1 MSIII
6 SIFSILVALEFL
18 FIMYLETFA
27 TTSSRTAETFSMSKD
42 DLENEKVNTLLK
54 NQGIY
59 NGLIGVGILYLLTF
73 TQNYNNSL
81 LAIML
86 YIILVALYGSFS
98 SGNKSIFF
106 KQGTLAVIVAILL
119 LIQMILG

>member
-1 MSIII
+1 MNLIITII
-6 SIFSILVALEFL
+6 SLLVAVEFL
-18 FIMYLETFA
+18 YIMYLETFA
-27 TTSSRTAETFSMSKD
+27 TTSPNTAKTFNMSETDLQSK
-42 DLENEKVNTLLK
+42 KIQTLLK

-59 NGLIGVGILYLLTF
+59 NGLIAVGIIYSLFF
-73 TQNYNNSL
+73 THNYHNSL
-81 LAIML
+81 LAIMI

-119 LIQMILG
+119 LIS

>member
-27 TTSSRTAETFSMSKD
+27 TTSSRTAETFNMSKD

>member
-1 MSIII
+1 MNTLIII
-6 SIFSILVALEFL
+6 LSILVALEFF

-27 TTSSRTAETFSMSKD
+27 TTSPRTAKTFSMSKD
-42 DLENEKVNTLLK
+42 DLENEKISTLLK

-59 NGLIGVGILYLLTF
+59 NGLIGLGILYLLIF
-73 TQNYNNSL
+73 TKNYNGSL
-81 LAIML
+81 LAIMI

-119 LIQMILG
+119 LIQLTI

>member
-1 MSIII
+1 
-6 SIFSILVALEFL
+6 
-18 FIMYLETFA
+18 MYLETFA
-27 TTSSRTAETFSMSKD
+27 TTSSRTAKTFSMSKD
-42 DLENEKVNTLLK
+42 DLENEKISTLLK

-59 NGLIGVGILYLLTF
+59 NGLIGLGILYLLIF
-73 TQNYNNSL
+73 TKNYNGSL
-81 LAIML
+81 LAIMI

-119 LIQMILG
+119 LIQLMI

>member
-1 MSIII
+1 MNTLIII
-6 SIFSILVALEFL
+6 LSILVALEFF

-27 TTSSRTAETFSMSKD
+27 TTSSRTAKTFSMSKD
-42 DLENEKVNTLLK
+42 DLENEKISTLLK

-59 NGLIGVGILYLLTF
+59 NGLIGLGILYLLIF
-73 TQNYNNSL
+73 TKNYNGSL
-81 LAIML
+81 LAIMI

-119 LIQMILG
+119 LIQLMI

>member
-1 MSIII
+1 MNVLIII
-6 SIFSILVALEFL
+6 LSTLVALEFF

-27 TTSSRTAETFSMSKD
+27 TTSSRTAKTFSMSKD
-42 DLENEKVNTLLK
+42 DLENEKISTLLK

-59 NGLIGVGILYLLTF
+59 NGLIGLGILYLLIF
-73 TQNYNNSL
+73 TKNYNGSL
-81 LAIML
+81 LAIMI

-119 LIQMILG
+119 LIQLMI

>member
-1 MSIII
+1 MNTLIII
-6 SIFSILVALEFL
+6 LSILVALEFF

-27 TTSSRTAETFSMSKD
+27 TTSSRTAKTFSMSKD
-42 DLENEKVNTLLK
+42 DLENEKISTLLK

-59 NGLIGVGILYLLTF
+59 NGLIGLGILYLLIF
-73 TQNYNNSL
+73 TKNYNGGL
-81 LAIML
+81 LAIMI

-119 LIQMILG
+119 LIQLTI

>member
-1 MSIII
+1 MNTLIII
-6 SIFSILVALEFL
+6 LSILVALEFF

-27 TTSSRTAETFSMSKD
+27 TTSSRTAKTFSMSKD
-42 DLENEKVNTLLK
+42 DLENEKISTLLK

-59 NGLIGVGILYLLTF
+59 NGLIGLGILYLLIF
-73 TQNYNNSL
+73 TKNYNGSL
-81 LAIML
+81 LAIMI
-86 YIILVALYGSFS
+86 YIILVALYGSVS

-119 LIQMILG
+119 LIQLTI

>member
-1 MSIII
+1 MNTLIII
-6 SIFSILVALEFL
+6 LSILVALEFF

-27 TTSSRTAETFSMSKD
+27 TTSSRTAKTFSMSKD
-42 DLENEKVNTLLK
+42 DLENEKIRTLLK

-59 NGLIGVGILYLLTF
+59 NGLIGLGILYLLIF
-73 TQNYNNSL
+73 TKNYNGGL
-81 LAIML
+81 LAIMI

-119 LIQMILG
+119 LIQLTI

>member
-1 MSIII
+1 MMNLVITIL
-6 SIFSILVALEFL
+6 SILVAIEF
-18 FIMYLETFA
+18 FYIMYLETFA
-27 TTSSRTAETFSMSKD
+27 TSSPTTGRVFNMTSEDHQNQKIQ
-42 DLENEKVNTLLK
+42 TLFK

-59 NGLIGVGILYLLTF
+59 NGLIAVGIIYALFF
-73 TQNYNNSL
+73 THNYHNSL
-81 LAIML
+81 LAIMI

-119 LIQMILG
+119 LIS

>member
-1 MSIII
+1 MNVLIII
-6 SIFSILVALEFL
+6 LSTLVALEFF

-27 TTSSRTAETFSMSKD
+27 TTSSRTAKTFSMSKD
-42 DLENEKVNTLLK
+42 DLENEKIRTLLK

-59 NGLIGVGILYLLTF
+59 NGLIGLGILYLLIF
-73 TQNYNNSL
+73 TKNYNGSL
-81 LAIML
+81 LAIMI

-119 LIQMILG
+119 LIQLMI

>member
-1 MSIII
+1 MN
-6 SIFSILVALEFL
+6 ILIVILSVLVSLEFF

-42 DLENEKVNTLLK
+42 DLQNKKVNTLLK

-59 NGLIGVGILYLLTF
+59 NGLIGVGILYLLIF

-81 LAIML
+81 FAIML

-106 KQGTLAVIVAILL
+106 KQGTLAVIVVVFLL
-119 LIQMILG
+119 VQMILG

>member
-1 MSIII
+1 MNTLIII
-6 SIFSILVALEFL
+6 LSILVALEFF

-27 TTSSRTAETFSMSKD
+27 TTSSRTAKTFSMSKD
-42 DLENEKVNTLLK
+42 DLENEKISTLLK

-59 NGLIGVGILYLLTF
+59 NGLIGLGILYLLIF
-73 TQNYNNSL
+73 TKNYNGSL
-81 LAIML
+81 LAIMI

-119 LIQMILG
+119 LIQLTI

>member
-1 MSIII
+1 MNTLIII
-6 SIFSILVALEFL
+6 LSILVALEFF

-27 TTSSRTAETFSMSKD
+27 TTSSRTAKTFSMSKD
-42 DLENEKVNTLLK
+42 DLENEKISTLLK

-59 NGLIGVGILYLLTF
+59 NGLIGLGILYLLIF
-73 TQNYNNSL
+73 TKNYNGSL
-81 LAIML
+81 LAIII

-119 LIQMILG
+119 LIQLTI

>member
-1 MSIII
+1 MNILIVILSV
-6 SIFSILVALEFL
+6 LVALDFF

-27 TTSSRTAETFSMSKD
+27 TTSSRTAETFSMSKN
-42 DLENEKVNTLLK
+42 DLQNEKINTLLK
-54 NQGIY
+54 NQDIY
-59 NGLIGVGILYLLTF
+59 NGLIGVGILYLLIF

-81 LAIML
+81 FSIML

-106 KQGTLAVIVAILL
+106 KQGTLAVIVVVLL
-119 LIQMILG
+119 LVQMILG